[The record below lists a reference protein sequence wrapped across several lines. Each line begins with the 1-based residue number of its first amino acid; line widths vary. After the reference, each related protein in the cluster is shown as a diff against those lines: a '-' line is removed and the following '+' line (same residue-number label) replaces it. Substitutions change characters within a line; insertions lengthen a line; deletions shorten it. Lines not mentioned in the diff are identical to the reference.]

1 MLEYVPVTMA
11 ESDNL
16 SVSENGLQQQPHRS
30 VGGNR
35 KQVSASQI
43 VLVVDDDP
51 DLLEVTSF
59 ALENE
64 GFGIETARH
73 GEEALRRLRVG
84 KPPAVVLLDLMMPV
98 MNGWQF
104 LEEVAK
110 VPSLKAIPI
119 VVLTA
124 AVRVEVSGAVEI
136 LYKPVELG
144 LLIEVVERHAR
155 GAG

>member
-1 MLEYVPVTMA
+1 M
-11 ESDNL
+11 
-16 SVSENGLQQQPHRS
+16 QI
-30 VGGNR
+30 
-35 KQVSASQI
+35 SASMI
-43 VLVVDDDP
+43 VLIIDDDP
-51 DLLEVTSF
+51 DILDATSF

-73 GEEALRRLRVG
+73 GEEALHRLRVG
-84 KPPAVVLLDLMMPV
+84 KRPAVVLLDLMMPV

-110 VPSLKAIPI
+110 VPSLKSIPV

-124 AVRVEVSGAVEI
+124 AARVEVSGAVEV
-136 LYKPVELG
+136 LHKPVDLG

>member
-1 MLEYVPVTMA
+1 MV
-11 ESDNL
+11 
-16 SVSENGLQQQPHRS
+16 
-30 VGGNR
+30 
-35 KQVSASQI
+35 
-43 VLVVDDDP
+43 VLIIDDDP
-51 DLLEVTSF
+51 DLLEATSF

-64 GFGIETARH
+64 GFGIATARH
-73 GEEALRRLRVG
+73 GEEALERLRVG
-84 KPPAVVLLDLMMPV
+84 ERPAVVLLDLMMPV

-110 VPSLKAIPI
+110 VPSLKAIPV

-124 AVRVEVSGAVEI
+124 ATGVEVSGAVEV
-136 LYKPVELG
+136 LHKPVDLG

>member
-1 MLEYVPVTMA
+1 M
-11 ESDNL
+11 
-16 SVSENGLQQQPHRS
+16 
-30 VGGNR
+30 
-35 KQVSASQI
+35 I
-43 VLVVDDDP
+43 VLIIDNDP
-51 DLLEVTSF
+51 DILEATRF

-64 GFGIETARH
+64 GFSVETARH
-73 GEEALRRLRVG
+73 GEAALQRLRVG
-84 KPPAVVLLDLMMPV
+84 TRPAVVLLDLMMPE

-110 VPSLKAIPI
+110 VPSLKTIPI

-124 AVRVEVSGAVEI
+124 VPRVEVSGAVEV
-136 LYKPVELG
+136 LHKPVDLG

>member
-1 MLEYVPVTMA
+1 VCSE
-11 ESDNL
+11 DGL
-16 SVSENGLQQQPHRS
+16 SQQPDS
-30 VGGNR
+30 SGEDNR
-35 KQVSASQI
+35 KQISAPRT
-43 VLVVDDDP
+43 VLIVDDDP
-51 DLLEVTSF
+51 DLLEATSF

-73 GEEALRRLRVG
+73 GEEALQRLRVG
-84 KPPAVVLLDLMMPV
+84 NRPAVVLLDLMMPV

-124 AVRVEVSGAVEI
+124 ATRVEVSGAVEI
-136 LYKPVELG
+136 LHKPVDLG
-144 LLIEVVERHAR
+144 LLIGVVERHTR

>member
-1 MLEYVPVTMA
+1 MV

-16 SVSENGLQQQPHRS
+16 SAPGDGLPQQPDCS
-30 VGGNR
+30 GGDHR
-35 KQVSASQI
+35 KQISAPRL
-43 VLVVDDDP
+43 VLIVDDDP
-51 DLLEVTSF
+51 DLLEATSF
-59 ALENE
+59 ALEGE

-73 GEEALRRLRVG
+73 GEEALQQLRVG
-84 KPPAVVLLDLMMPV
+84 KRPAIVLLDLMMPV

-110 VPSLKAIPI
+110 VPSFKAIPV

-136 LYKPVELG
+136 LHKPVELEM
-144 LLIEVVERHAR
+144 LIGVIERHAR